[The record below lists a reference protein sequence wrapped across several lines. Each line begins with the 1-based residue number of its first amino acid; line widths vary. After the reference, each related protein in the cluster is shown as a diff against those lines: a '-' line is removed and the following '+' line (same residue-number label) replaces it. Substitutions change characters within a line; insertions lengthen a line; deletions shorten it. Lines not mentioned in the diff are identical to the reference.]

1 MMADMAARRKCEIGG
16 TVKHHFAQ
24 RAPGLLSLKRCARY
38 DRPHE
43 DQELLA
49 FYMDGLRN
57 AGVPA
62 ERRCA
67 FISIRVLKGR

>member
-1 MMADMAARRKCEIGG
+1 MPSLLVMAMMADMAARRKREIGG

-49 FYMDGLRN
+49 FYMDSLRK
-57 AGVPA
+57 AGVPK
-62 ERRCA
+62 E
-67 FISIRVLKGR
+67 